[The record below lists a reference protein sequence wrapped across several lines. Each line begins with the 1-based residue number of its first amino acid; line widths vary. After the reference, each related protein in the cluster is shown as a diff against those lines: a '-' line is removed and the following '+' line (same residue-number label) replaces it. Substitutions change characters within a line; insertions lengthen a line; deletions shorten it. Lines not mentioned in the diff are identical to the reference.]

1 MKLKTISKNKK
12 LRGQKVLLRVDLN
25 VKIGPD
31 KTVDKKEDFKLQRI
45 LPTIKYLQ
53 SHGAIIILLSHFGRP
68 NGRRVKDLSL
78 SPMVKRLVTLLGQNI
93 KLITEHDFT
102 KIRREI
108 NLLKNGQMVVLENLR
123 FYKGEDENNKEFAKN
138 LASLGDIY
146 VNDAFAVSHRES
158 ASQVAITKYLPVY
171 AGLLMISE
179 ITELSKL
186 IKKRT
191 KPFITILGGAK
202 ISTKVHLV
210 EKFLKISDYVLL
222 GGGLANNFLIAA
234 GSKVGQSMVEKKYI
248 SLTKKVLKKNRK
260 KILLPIDATVDNI
273 KTKPIETWQK
283 SIDSIKT
290 NEKII
295 DIGTNTVREWSK
307 IIKTAK
313 TIVWNGPLGIVENK
327 KASHASRALAELI
340 AARSKGKCFS
350 VVGGGETV
358 WLIQD
363 MGIFDSFD
371 YVSTGGGAMIE
382 FLEGKILPGIK
393 PLIVKK

>member
-158 ASQVAITKYLPVY
+158 ASQVAITKYLPAY